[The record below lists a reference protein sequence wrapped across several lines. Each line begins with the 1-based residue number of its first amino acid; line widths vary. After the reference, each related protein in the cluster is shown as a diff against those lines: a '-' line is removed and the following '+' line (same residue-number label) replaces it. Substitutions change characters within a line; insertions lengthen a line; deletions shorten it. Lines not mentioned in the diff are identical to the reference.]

1 MATKTALS
9 RGGSSFADS
18 TGAFFSELSKILEAK
33 QHEKEEG
40 MDLRSDR
47 PYSALLTQ
55 DEEPIAD
62 YSPMQLDW
70 MEPEVITRSG
80 T

>member
-1 MATKTALS
+1 M
-9 RGGSSFADS
+9 RDSFSAS
-18 TGAFFSELSKILEAK
+18 TSAFFDELSKIIEGQQAA
-33 QHEKEEG
+33 KEEG
-40 MDLRSDR
+40 MDIRSDR

-70 MEPEVITRSG
+70 QEPEVITRAG